1 MMLLTNYDSSK
12 TLNENKKVI
21 FEQSTVSVDELISR
35 FDRATL
41 GAGTNEEGIFAVLN
55 SIPDRN
61 TFINFYNTLKT
72 KKGKTFEQIINSEFE
87 VGNHNESLRLTQLLK
102 DKFNVTAD
110 PSVKTV
116 NQRGR
121 EYKTFQG
128 GFRITNWN
136 VPATQQPDP
145 AQLKQQQDRLNVI
158 ASILRRSDTQ
168 GIIRYPGSPLDGTT
182 WSQYVSTYKITQD
195 EINKAKQI
203 VGSTPTKETPAP
215 AAAPQKFDDVLNG
228 RGVLRMGSKSP
239 AVGELQQK
247 LISLGYTNIGSPN
260 NVFDN
265 NTSIA
270 VEYFQNNNNIKP
282 DKIVGKDTATK
293 INQALDL
300 KARRANTTNQPVPT
314 GTRPLPTGGN
324 IAPPSVPGIQ
334 TR

>member
-12 TLNENKKVI
+12 TLNENKEVI
-21 FEQSTVSVDELISR
+21 FEQSTVSVDELIRR
-35 FDRATL
+35 FDRSTL
-41 GAGTNEEGIFAVLN
+41 GAGTNINGIFAVLN
-55 SIPDRN
+55 LIPDRN

-87 VGNHNESLRLTQLLK
+87 SGNHSEALKLTQLLK
-102 DKFNVTAD
+102 DKFNVTAE
-110 PSVKTV
+110 SGVKTI

-121 EYKTFQG
+121 TYSLFQS

-136 VPATQQPDP
+136 TTPVADP

-158 ASILRRSDTQ
+158 AGIYRRSDSQ
-168 GIIRYPGSPLDGTT
+168 GIIRYPGSPLDGTS

-195 EINKAKQI
+195 EINKVKQI
-203 VGSTPTKETPAP
+203 VGNVAPAPAP
-215 AAAPQKFDDVLNG
+215 AATTTPQSYNDILNG
-228 RGVLRMGSKSP
+228 KGVLRFGSKSP

-247 LISLGYTNIGSPN
+247 LITLGYTNIGSPN

-265 NTSIA
+265 NTQIA
-270 VEYFQNNNNIKP
+270 VEYFQNNNNLKP
-282 DKIVGKDTATK
+282 DKVVGKDTATK

-300 KARRANTTNQPVPT
+300 KARRASSTTQPAPT
-314 GTRPLPTGGN
+314 ATRPLPTGGN
-324 IAPPSVPGIQ
+324 ITPPAVSGIQ